1 MTADW
6 DEMLLAPQVTDTTA
20 RLFAADCAEHVLHHF
35 EAMYPDDTRPRKAI
49 DAARAYARGTISRE
63 EMAAAQAAARDA
75 VQAAARDAARDAAR
89 AAALAAALVAAGDAA
104 RAVALVAAWVAAL
117 VAARAAARAAAGA
130 AAWDAER
137 EWQANRLGELCGLN
151 PTSDTV
157 AGA

>member
-1 MTADW
+1 MTPTPMTADL

-20 RLFAADCAEHVLHHF
+20 RLFGADCAEHVLHHF
-35 EAMYPDDTRPRKAI
+35 EDVYPDDTRPRKAI

-75 VQAAARDAARDAAR
+75 VQAAVRDAARAAALDAARDAAR
-89 AAALAAALVAAGDAA
+89 AAARD
-104 RAVALVAAWVAAL
+104 
-117 VAARAAARAAAGA
+117 